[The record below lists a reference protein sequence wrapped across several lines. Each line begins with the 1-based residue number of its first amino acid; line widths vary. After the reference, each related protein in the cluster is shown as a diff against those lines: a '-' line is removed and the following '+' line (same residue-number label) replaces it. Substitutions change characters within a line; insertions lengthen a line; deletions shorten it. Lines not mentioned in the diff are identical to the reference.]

1 MLKKGMDV
9 LIAKAD
15 NLIEALPYI
24 RNFSG
29 KTFVIKYGGQAMV
42 SDDLKN
48 SVAQDIV
55 LLKFIGIHP
64 IVVHGGG
71 KDITAMAERFGK
83 KADFVGGLRVTDQE
97 TMELAEMV
105 LVGKVNT
112 ELVKLLNRYGGRAVG
127 LNGKDSNL
135 LVARKMPPARVLK
148 DGEESF
154 VDLGFVGD
162 LIRVNPEVV
171 QNLSRHDYIP
181 VISSIGVSPEGEGL
195 NINADHV
202 AGELAA
208 ALRAEKLILLTD
220 VEGIFARQGES
231 TGLISSLHR
240 QRAREMIITGEI
252 SSGMIPKV
260 EACVKALNNNVRR
273 THIIDGRLSHSLLL
287 EIFTDEGIGTMVL

>member
-1 MLKKGMDV
+1 MLKNGMDA

-15 NLIEALPYI
+15 ILVEALPYI
-24 RNFSG
+24 RNFAG

-55 LLKFIGIHP
+55 LLKFIGINP

-71 KDITAMAERFGK
+71 KEITEMAERFGK
-83 KADFVGGLRVTDQE
+83 KADFVGGLRVTDKE

-112 ELVKLLNRYGGRAVG
+112 ELVKLVNRHGGRGVG

-135 LVARKMPPARVLK
+135 LIAQKMPPVRVLR
-148 DGEESF
+148 DGKEVF
-154 VDLGFVGD
+154 VDLGYVGD
-162 LIRVNPEVV
+162 LVRVNPEVIH
-171 QNLSRHDYIP
+171 NLSQHDYIP

-208 ALRAEKLILLTD
+208 ALRAEKLIILTD
-220 VEGIFARQGES
+220 VEGISTRQGDK
-231 TGLISSLHR
+231 TVLISSLHR
-240 QRAREMIITGEI
+240 QKAREMIISGEI

-260 EACVKALNNNVRR
+260 EACIKALNNNVRR

>member
-1 MLKKGMDV
+1 MDT

-15 NLIEALPYI
+15 VLIEALPYI
-24 RNFSG
+24 RTFAG

-55 LLKFIGIHP
+55 LLKFIGINP
-64 IVVHGGG
+64 IIVHGGG
-71 KDITAMAERFGK
+71 KEITEITERFGK
-83 KADFVGGLRVTDQE
+83 KTEFVAGLRVTDQE

-112 ELVKLLNRYGGRAVG
+112 ELVKLLNRHGGKGVG

-135 LVARKMPPARVLK
+135 LVARRMPPARIIK

-154 VDLGFVGD
+154 VDLGYVGD
-162 LIRVNPEVV
+162 LVRVNPEVI
-171 QNLSRHDYIP
+171 QNLSRNDYIP
-181 VISSIGVSPEGEGL
+181 VISSIGVSREGEGL

-220 VEGIFARQGES
+220 VEGISTRQGDS
-231 TGLISSLHR
+231 SGLISSLHR
-240 QRAREMIITGEI
+240 QKAREMIATGEI
-252 SSGMIPKV
+252 SAGMIPKV
-260 EACVKALNNNVRR
+260 EACIKALNNNVRR

>member
-1 MLKKGMDV
+1 MLKIGMDA

-15 NLIEALPYI
+15 ILIEALPYI
-24 RNFSG
+24 RNFAG

-42 SDDLKN
+42 SDSLKN
-48 SVAQDIV
+48 SVSQDIV
-55 LLKFIGIHP
+55 LLKFIGINP

-71 KDITAMAERFGK
+71 KEITEMTERFGK
-83 KADFVGGLRVTDQE
+83 KANFVGGLRVTDKE

-112 ELVKLLNRYGGRAVG
+112 ELVKLVNRHGGRGVG

-135 LVARKMPPARVLK
+135 LVAQKMPPARVLQ

-154 VDLGFVGD
+154 VDLGYVGD
-162 LIRVNPEVV
+162 LIRVNPEVIH
-171 QNLSRHDYIP
+171 NLSQHDYIP
-181 VISSIGVSPEGEGL
+181 IISSIGVSPDGEGL

-208 ALRAEKLILLTD
+208 ALRAEKLIILTD
-220 VEGIFARQGES
+220 VEGISARQGDK
-231 TGLISSLHR
+231 TVLISSLHR
-240 QRAREMIITGEI
+240 QKAREMIISGEI

-260 EACVKALNNNVRR
+260 EACIKALNNNVRR

>member
-1 MLKKGMDV
+1 MKNGMDA

-15 NLIEALPYI
+15 ILIEALPYI
-24 RNFSG
+24 RNFAG

-42 SDDLKN
+42 NDDLKN

-55 LLKFIGIHP
+55 LLKFIGINP

-71 KDITAMAERFGK
+71 KEITELMERLGK
-83 KADFVGGLRVTDQE
+83 KADFVGGLRVTDKE

-105 LVGKVNT
+105 LAGKVNT
-112 ELVKLLNRYGGRAVG
+112 QLVKLLNRHGGRGVG
-127 LNGKDSNL
+127 LSGKDSNL
-135 LVARKMPPARVLK
+135 LVARKMPKARVLR

-154 VDLGFVGD
+154 VDLGYVGD
-162 LIRVNPEVV
+162 LVRVNPEVIH
-171 QNLSRHDYIP
+171 NLNQHNYIP
-181 VISSIGVSPEGEGL
+181 VISSIGISPEGDSL

-208 ALRAEKLILLTD
+208 SLRAEKLIILTD
-220 VEGIFARQGES
+220 VEGIFARQGDTAS
-231 TGLISSLHR
+231 LISSLHR
-240 QRAREMIITGEI
+240 QRAREMIISGEI

-260 EACVKALNNNVRR
+260 EACIKALNNNVRR

>member
-1 MLKKGMDV
+1 MMGKGMDA

-15 NLIEALPYI
+15 ILIEALPYI
-24 RNFSG
+24 RNFAG

-55 LLKFIGIHP
+55 LLKFIGINP

-71 KDITAMAERFGK
+71 KEITGLAERLGK
-83 KADFVGGLRVTDQE
+83 KTNFVGGLRVTDKE

-105 LVGKVNT
+105 LVGKVNS
-112 ELVKLLNRYGGRAVG
+112 ELVKLLNRHGGRGVG
-127 LNGKDSNL
+127 LSGKDSNL
-135 LVARKMPPARVLK
+135 LIAQKMPPVRVSQ

-154 VDLGFVGD
+154 VDLGYVGD
-162 LIRVNPEVV
+162 LVRVNPEVIHNLNE
-171 QNLSRHDYIP
+171 QNYIP
-181 VISSIGVSPEGEGL
+181 VISSIGVSPEGDSL

-208 ALRAEKLILLTD
+208 ALRAEKLIILTD
-220 VEGIFARQGES
+220 VEGISARQGDA
-231 TGLISSLHR
+231 TRLISSLHR
-240 QRAREMIITGEI
+240 QRAREMIISGDI

-260 EACVKALNNNVRR
+260 EACIKALNNNVRR